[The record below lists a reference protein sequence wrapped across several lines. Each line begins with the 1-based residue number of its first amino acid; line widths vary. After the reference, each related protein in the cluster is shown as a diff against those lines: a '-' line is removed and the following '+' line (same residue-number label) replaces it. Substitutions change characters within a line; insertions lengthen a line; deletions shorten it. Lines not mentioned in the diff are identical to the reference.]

1 RRNQRRV
8 SQSASLHSATCY
20 ASAESP
26 SQESSQPHWQ
36 VEEEFL
42 YSSHDSLSPTP
53 ASKSRRLRTQQDDED
68 SQFQNE
74 IETTYHPPKKPR
86 RALPEVQTVNA
97 RSIEVDSDEEYGE
110 QAGTSFNKQGH
121 ALGRAIGARRLGQG
135 FNGRKGGNDVQQN
148 NRSESTTSDPTAQT
162 EI

>member
-1 RRNQRRV
+1 
-8 SQSASLHSATCY
+8 
-20 ASAESP
+20 
-26 SQESSQPHWQ
+26 
-36 VEEEFL
+36 
-42 YSSHDSLSPTP
+42 
-53 ASKSRRLRTQQDDED
+53 SRRLRTRQDDED
-68 SQFQNE
+68 LQFQNE

-97 RSIEVDSDEEYGE
+97 RSIEFDSDEEYGE

-121 ALGRAIGARRLGQG
+121 ALGRATGARRLGQG

-162 EI
+162 EIVDKKAKYRPLSPYDKSLYNEVKARMWWELGLFQNAFPSSGTSQDFMVKI